1 MNPLY
6 INIIILIISMLIVFR
21 FAKFIF
27 DKTKKRRA
35 IDKLASSGMKYIDKM
50 DGHMFEVFLMALFQK
65 LGYKPKI
72 TQKSRDFG
80 ADIILEGKKRI
91 VIQAKRYGFKNKVGL
106 SAVQEIYAAQAYYAA
121 QESWVITNS
130 QFTSG
135 AHKLANAC
143 NVKLLSRKE
152 LQDFINKVKPDR
164 TAKEVFENEDPAPRI
179 CPNCNSE
186 LVVRKSSKT
195 GNRFLGCSSYP
206 SCHHTENL
214 SDDKN

>member
-1 MNPLY
+1 MNHLY
-6 INIIILIISMLIVFR
+6 INVILLIISLLIVFR
-21 FAKFIF
+21 VAKFIF
-27 DKTKKRRA
+27 EKTKKRRA
-35 IDKLASSGMKYIDKM
+35 MDKLASSDLKYIDKM

-65 LGYKPKI
+65 LGYKPKV

-91 VIQAKRYGFKNKVGL
+91 VIQAKRYGLKNRVGL

-135 AHKLANAC
+135 AKKLASAC
-143 NVKLLSRKE
+143 KVKLLSRQE
-152 LQDFINKVKPDR
+152 LQGFIDKVKPER
-164 TAKEVFENEDPAPRI
+164 TAKDIFENEDPAPRN

-186 LVVRKSSKT
+186 LVVRRSSKT
-195 GNRFLGCSSYP
+195 GKRFFGCSTYP
-206 SCHHTENL
+206 TCHHTEKI
-214 SDDKN
+214 SGS